1 MRIQGLLLTI
11 VCSMSLIPAAAQQKA
26 GKPCDPE
33 QIHSLQAKPAG
44 DEFSDLKF
52 LKPLLKDKQ
61 VVLLGESS
69 HGVGDYYAFK
79 SRMIRFLHQECGFE
93 VLAMESGIADI
104 YLEYQKVDT
113 IAARRLRN
121 NTVFGNFQCAEI
133 LPLYEYIKETARSNH
148 PLYYAGFDSQNFS
161 ASFNLTRKML
171 QQTSGA
177 AGDSLMR
184 CMEAYYRIPSLLW
197 QEDRMPLFRLA
208 DTISRAAA
216 VAQQLLEL
224 HKAQLQRQFTLSDT
238 AFLYLQR
245 GLRNMKES
253 VQLDWANANPSS
265 HRDSLMADNL
275 FWLMQQQYPGKKV
288 IVWAHNGHIDR
299 KASDGN
305 PYKWLGHYVSAR
317 FGKASYHIGLFS
329 QRGQTYEWWTKTN
342 RELNNTAA
350 DDLEQLADYYPITYI
365 HFNGLNKSC
374 DWAWKTV
381 YGFELENGGRLS
393 FVPAQRFDAVIIF
406 RNVGLPEYKQ

>member
-1 MRIQGLLLTI
+1 MRVLRFLLLS
-11 VCSMSLIPAAAQQKA
+11 CCCLQFAGAAAQSTRPKL
-26 GKPCDPE
+26 CDPE
-33 QIHSLQAKPAG
+33 RIHSLQADVAV
-44 DEFSDLKF
+44 DDFSDLAF
-52 LKPLLKDKQ
+52 LKALVKDKQ

-69 HGVGDYYAFK
+69 HGVGDYYALK

-113 IAARRLRN
+113 ITARRLRN

-133 LPLYEYIKETARSNH
+133 LPLYEYIKETARSNR

-184 CMEAYYRIPSLLW
+184 CMEAYYRIPPLLW

-216 VAQQLLEL
+216 AAQQLLEM
-224 HKAQLQRQFTLSDT
+224 HQAQLQQQFTLSDT
-238 AFLYLQR
+238 AFLYIQR

-253 VQLDWANANPSS
+253 VQLDWVHSDPSA

-275 FWLMQQQYPGKKV
+275 FWLIQQQYPGKKV

-299 KASDGN
+299 KSAAGN
-305 PYKWLGHYVSAR
+305 LYKWLGHYVSER
-317 FGKASYHIGLFS
+317 FGKSSYHIGLFS
-329 QRGQTYEWWTKTN
+329 QRGQTYEWWTRTN
-342 RELNNTAA
+342 RELNNTAK

-365 HFNGLNKSC
+365 HLNGLNKTC

-381 YGFELENGGRLS
+381 YGFELENGGRLP
-393 FVPAQRFDAVIIF
+393 FVAAERFDAVINL
-406 RNVGLPEYKQ
+406 RKVGVPEYK